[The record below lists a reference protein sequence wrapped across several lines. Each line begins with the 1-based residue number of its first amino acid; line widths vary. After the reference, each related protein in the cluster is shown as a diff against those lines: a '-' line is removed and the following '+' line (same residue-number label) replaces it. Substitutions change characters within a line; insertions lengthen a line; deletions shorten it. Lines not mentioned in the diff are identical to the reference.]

1 MPDASLESMENN
13 VPTQQEYQLLE
24 DVTQNVIE
32 EANHYFETCPF
43 EGYVER
49 DYTKV
54 PAESENKE
62 GRKLIELLNNPYED
76 SKRLYEEKRS
86 EYSFS
91 EESFQMIEAD
101 IRDTMERISKNPLE
115 KLRRVNG
122 QPDFYSR
129 RFSDVVVRSITAEE
143 VIERLGV
150 NSQMKEDEIRKKVM
164 DENYRR
170 LGVAFD
176 RRWKLPEG
184 TTLGI
189 FGALFHCSPH
199 EDISGFVFAVRRTL
213 HMAVF
218 HEGVASK
225 VTKEVLALLA
235 KGYTPMGLNEE
246 KD

>member
-49 DYTKV
+49 VYTEV
-54 PAESENKE
+54 PAGSENKE
-62 GRKLIELLNNPYED
+62 SRELIKLLNNPYED
-76 SKRLYEEKRS
+76 SKHLYEEKKS

-91 EESFQMIEAD
+91 EESFQLIEAD

-129 RFSDVVVRSITAEE
+129 RFSDVVVRSVTAEE
-143 VIERLGV
+143 VIETLGV

-184 TTLGI
+184 TSSGI
-189 FGALFHCSPH
+189 LGALFHCSPH
-199 EDISGFVFAVRRTL
+199 EDISGFVFAVRATL
-213 HMAVF
+213 HGAVS
-218 HEGVASK
+218 HKGAVSK
-225 VTKEVLALLA
+225 VKKEVIALLTDR
-235 KGYTPMGLNEE
+235 YTPMGLNEE

>member
-32 EANHYFETCPF
+32 EANHYFETCPS
-43 EGYVER
+43 EGYVEV
-49 DYTKV
+49 DYNRT
-54 PAESENKE
+54 PAKSENKE
-62 GRKLIELLNNPYED
+62 ERRLCELLENPYLE
-76 SKRLYEEKRS
+76 SEKLYEENKGR
-86 EYSFS
+86 YTFS
-91 EESFQMIEAD
+91 DESFKLIEAD
-101 IRDTMERISKNPLE
+101 IRETMERISKNPLE

-129 RFSDVVVRSITAEE
+129 RFSDVVVRSVTAEE

-164 DENYRR
+164 GENYRR

-184 TTLGI
+184 TSSGI

-199 EDISGFVFAVRRTL
+199 EDISGFVFAVRATL
-213 HMAVF
+213 HGAVSHKGAAF
-218 HEGVASK
+218 K

-235 KGYTPMGLNEE
+235 KGDTPMGLNEE